1 MSVSEVILFV
11 DLPSLQIVKLGNS
24 ALAGRNSFSC
34 SLTMRSREKDEE
46 SNEMQTFPNSQTSLL
61 RVLVSGTLVFWFWKV
76 WIDGL
81 N

>member
-34 SLTMRSREKDEE
+34 SLTMRSRD
-46 SNEMQTFPNSQTSLL
+46 
-61 RVLVSGTLVFWFWKV
+61 
-76 WIDGL
+76 
-81 N
+81 